1 MTRAVRTAQF
11 GCSSLRTSATY
22 KESREARLSLI
33 PYRTRKSEN
42 GESRVVDSVCAGID
56 SRKSVQPIMSKERNA
71 VESRSLHGNP
81 PADQMVSRAVLGNH
95 LMPTFELGLVKSPT

>member
-11 GCSSLRTSATY
+11 GYSSLITSAIY

-42 GESRVVDSVCAGID
+42 GESRWVDSVCAGID
-56 SRKSVQPIMSKERNA
+56 SRKSVHPIRSKERNA
-71 VESRSLHGNP
+71 VELSAPSPKSLEFRCLQNGSSARRSEP
-81 PADQMVSRAVLGNH
+81 DWR
-95 LMPTFELGLVKSPT
+95 